1 MFNLSYRPQKQPF
14 GRFIAVITVTY
25 VSCSPF
31 VPIVMDVL
39 FDQLSSFMNTYRA
52 VMYRLRDAP
61 QDNRQLGQLV
71 GIHSS
76 TARSRRAKPDLWRLT
91 ELSLLA
97 DHFDL
102 AVSSFDRL
110 SETLTTLSAKDR
122 QQLGRILR
130 FDSDR
135 MIGAERSGWPAG
147 TLVYMHHCLKNAL
160 SEDSN
165 QTATATAV

>member
-1 MFNLSYRPQKQPF
+1 M
-14 GRFIAVITVTY
+14 VTY
-25 VSCSPF
+25 VLCSPF

-61 QDNRQLGQLV
+61 QDNKQLGQLV

-76 TARSRRAKPDLWRLT
+76 TARSRRAKPDLWRLS

-97 DHFDL
+97 KHFDL

-110 SETLTTLSAKDR
+110 NDTLTSLSPKDR
-122 QQLGRILR
+122 HQLGKLLHY
-130 FDSDR
+130 DSDR

-147 TLVYMHHCLKNAL
+147 TLVYMHHCLKNAMV
-160 SEDSN
+160 EDAN
-165 QTATATAV
+165 QPVSTAD

>member
-1 MFNLSYRPQKQPF
+1 MFKQSFHRYMQPF
-14 GRFIAVITVTY
+14 GRFIAVSMLIY
-25 VSCSPF
+25 VSCF
-31 VPIVMDVL
+31 LLVPIVMDVL

-61 QDNRQLGQLV
+61 QDNKQLGQLV

-76 TARSRRAKPDLWRLT
+76 TARSRRGKPDLWRLS

-97 DHFDL
+97 KHFDL

-110 SETLTTLSAKDR
+110 ADTLGSLSAKER
-122 QQLGRILR
+122 QQLGKLLHY
-130 FDSDR
+130 DTDR

-160 SEDSN
+160 IEDAN
-165 QTATATAV
+165 QTAPTA